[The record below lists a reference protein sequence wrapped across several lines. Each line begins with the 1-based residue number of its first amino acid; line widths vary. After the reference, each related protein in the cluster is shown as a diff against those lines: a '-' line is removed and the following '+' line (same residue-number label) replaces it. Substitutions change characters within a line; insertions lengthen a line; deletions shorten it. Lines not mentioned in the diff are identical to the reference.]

1 MTRISDW
8 PQEIRKPVVLNNQR
22 PGALD
27 PYRKPDKSA
36 WRMSRPGNDPEYL
49 KALRE
54 LGCLL
59 GCSADGLYV
68 IDAHHLKS
76 SSAAKQ
82 RGLFLRAPDQFA
94 VSLCRLHHDEVE
106 RLPAHK
112 EIAHFA
118 SFGIPVHLYAR
129 QSWRSWQTFR
139 DPQRLQN
146 LFTVYQQEAIRRLP
160 RQVAS
165 GRRSA

>member
-1 MTRISDW
+1 MTRITDRA
-8 PQEIRKPVVLNNQR
+8 QEIRKPVVLNNQR

-36 WRMSRPGNDPEYL
+36 WRMARPGNDQHYL
-49 KALRE
+49 AALRD
-54 LGCLL
+54 LGCIL
-59 GCSADGLYV
+59 GCADGLFV
-68 IDAHHLKS
+68 IDVHHLKS
-76 SSAAKQ
+76 AAAARH
-82 RGLFLRAPDQFA
+82 RGVMLRAPDQFA
-94 VSLCRLHHDEVE
+94 TPVCRMHHEEIE
-106 RLPAHK
+106 RLPGHK
-112 EIAHFA
+112 EIEYFQAR
-118 SFGIPVHLYAR
+118 GVTVHLYAR

-146 LFTVYQQEAIRRLP
+146 LFTVYQQEAIRRLS